1 MRLDRRHPALSQIVS
16 TVSVALLVVGVGI
29 NLLHLWGP
37 ITTIPAV
44 VDAVGTLPPVGAPP
58 VWLSVILGVGAA
70 VAVLERATSMQY
82 HWLLDGGGT

>member
-44 VDAVGTLPPVGAPP
+44 VDAVGTLPQVGAPP

-70 VAVLERATSMQY
+70 VAVLERATSMRY